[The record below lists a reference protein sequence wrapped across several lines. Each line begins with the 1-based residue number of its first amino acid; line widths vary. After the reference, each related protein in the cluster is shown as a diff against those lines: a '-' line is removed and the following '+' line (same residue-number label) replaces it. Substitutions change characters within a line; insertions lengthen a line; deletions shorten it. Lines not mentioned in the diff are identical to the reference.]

1 METSRPGRR
10 QPGSLGGEPPGP
22 TDRPKRS
29 GAEEE
34 SFGRDREALNLN
46 EEEQRERGRENT
58 HSSLFLFFRVI
69 GATGTRPVKSSSSSV
84 VGIRVGSSCWVDC
97 FN

>member
-1 METSRPGRR
+1 VETSRPGRR

-34 SFGRDREALNLN
+34 SFGRDRGALNLN
-46 EEEQRERGRENT
+46 EEEQMERGRENT
-58 HSSLFLFFRVI
+58 EISLFLFFGLSLRLGRGRLRVVP
-69 GATGTRPVKSSSSSV
+69 AVQ
-84 VGIRVGSSCWVDC
+84 WEYE
-97 FN
+97 